1 MNPKTFVRLSNF
13 IGIVSILS
21 LIYWV
26 FVFISIE
33 VFGLK
38 VFRENLTESF
48 YLSIIGILALMFG
61 ALIINIMFNL
71 TRIADKHNDDDNHVA
86 SSLSRRLKW
95 VFALSFPLI
104 FGLLYVGDHLSSKK
118 KEALLIEAAQSIID
132 ENSSQTE
139 KLLAYSFSKQWILA
153 TEDILEVMSKTD
165 VNFPHVSV
173 IVQDSIGETQVFLD
187 FGKSNYHVNDTLMPQ
202 KKDYIHELSKE
213 NRDYLKSVF
222 EKGNNHYQFEAK
234 DGDYTL
240 YYPWNKDGKRM
251 VLYFSDYQRYG
262 KIGS

>member
-13 IGIVSILS
+13 IGIVSILA

-71 TRIADKHNDDDNHVA
+71 TRIADKHNVDDMQA
-86 SSLSRRLKW
+86 ARSLSHRLKW
-95 VFALSFPLI
+95 IFILSFPLI
-104 FGLLYVGDHLSSKK
+104 FGLLFVGDYLSSNK
-118 KEALLIEAAQSIID
+118 KEALLVEAAQSIID
-132 ENSSQTE
+132 ENSSTTDQ
-139 KLLAYSFSKQWILA
+139 LLAYTFSKQWILA
-153 TEDILEVMSKTD
+153 TEDVLEVMSKTD

-173 IVQDSIGETQVFLD
+173 IVQDSIGDTQVFLD
-187 FGKSNYHVNDTLMPQ
+187 FGKSNYLLNDTLSPQ
-202 KKDYIHELSKE
+202 KKDYIHQLTKE
-213 NRDYLKSVF
+213 KRDYLKSVF
-222 EKGNNHYQFEAK
+222 EKGNNKYQFEAK
-234 DGDYTL
+234 DGNYTL